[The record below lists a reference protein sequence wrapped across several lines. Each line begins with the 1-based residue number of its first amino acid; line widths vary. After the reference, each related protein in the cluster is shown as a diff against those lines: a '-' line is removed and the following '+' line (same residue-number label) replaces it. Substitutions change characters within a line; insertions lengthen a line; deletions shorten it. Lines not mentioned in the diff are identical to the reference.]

1 MMWTADEEVS
11 PRLTYA
17 DAYLGTT
24 PRYTSA
30 YVSMTADEERSP
42 QDNTATRKELVYIG
56 LD

>member
-1 MMWTADEEVS
+1 MWTADEEVS